1 MARGPREGQK
11 TEDKQCGQGSQG
23 KVRACK
29 QGEVE
34 SDRVRERGE
43 RAGQRGTRIPELD
56 GVVWSLEKRL
66 WYREDR
72 PSSQVWK
79 ARKGL

>member
-29 QGEVE
+29 QEEVE

-43 RAGQRGTRIPELD
+43 GAGQRGTRIRV
-56 GVVWSLEKRL
+56 GWGGLEFGEETLVQR
-66 WYREDR
+66 
-72 PSSQVWK
+72 
-79 ARKGL
+79 G